1 MTEHSLTCANHPQR
15 ETTLR
20 CNHCDK
26 PICPKCAVQTP
37 VGYRCR
43 ECISGHRKVFETSTA
58 IDLPIA
64 GAIAL
69 ISVSLATAL
78 LDRLGF
84 WGLFVAPIV
93 GGGVAELIRLAV
105 KKRRSRRLTITSIG
119 GGILGVLLYLGL
131 RSIPVFTYLALGVD
145 LEPVFIGA
153 TLLRFAWPLGYGFF
167 IISTMYYR
175 LGVIKL

>member
-26 PICPKCAVQTP
+26 PICPQCAVQTP

-43 ECISGHRKVFETSTA
+43 ECIRGHQKVFETTTA
-58 IDLPIA
+58 IDLSIA
-64 GAIAL
+64 GGIAL
-69 ISVSLATAL
+69 ISVGLATAIL
-78 LDRLGF
+78 HFIGF
-84 WGLFVAPIV
+84 WGLFVAPVV

-105 KKRRSRRLTITSIG
+105 KKRRSRRLATTSIIC
-119 GGILGVLLYLGL
+119 GILGVLVYLGF
-131 RSIPVFTYLALGVD
+131 RSIPVFTLLTLGID
-145 LEPVFIGA
+145 LDLGFIGA
-153 TLLRFAWPLGYGFF
+153 TLIDFAWPLGYGFI

-175 LGVIKL
+175 LGAIKL